1 MTLIMVLPLSS
12 STLNDKSRCTLRMI
26 SLISVTA
33 SVISAESDT
42 WAGNSLPLDGETSPL
57 STGALA
63 TSGFVTCP
71 ELLAGVNALIDA
83 MLEIS
88 LAMLLLRLKRRLA
101 PGMVPVSH
109 LPVTEVTPE
118 HSAVEHW
125 PGPGSQYRPAAE
137 SDYASARQSRPR
149 NPHREYVSVPPTGS
163 RR

>member
-1 MTLIMVLPLSS
+1 MTLITVLPLSS
-12 STLNDKSRCTLRMI
+12 STLNARSRCTLRMR
-26 SLISVTA
+26 SLISVIV
-33 SVISAESDT
+33 SLISAEST
-42 WAGNSLPLDGETSPL
+42 
-57 STGALA
+57 TGAGCPLPPGGKASPPFTGGLA

-71 ELLAGVNALIDA
+71 EFLAAVDALIDA

-88 LAMLLLRLKRRLA
+88 LAMLILRLKRRLA
-101 PGMVPVSH
+101 PAAPVSH
-109 LPVTEVTPE
+109 SPVTEVTPE